1 MAAVD
6 LSPSWAPHAHAH
18 RRGHS
23 ASSSTFR
30 FPAARQQR
38 SLDPIPNDEDGQ
50 LADPPATAAPAPS
63 FHAAKI
69 KPYLRKLSLR
79 DGSSTAPV
87 DLSRP
92 AAENESIAA
101 LGFYDESRSASEL
114 GGFVAGAASR
124 SRHQRSASNTSNFST
139 SSRPNPPLAFP
150 LRHTPR
156 PYTPPIA
163 RSYTA
168 SSLVDSDDSDDVDHG
183 PAPDDELRTHQR
195 SLDQSHRS
203 GSLGELPTAPHTAHL
218 QSSSSLTRLNNASQT
233 SLPTSRS
240 RGDTL
245 RSVDTATVPSS
256 TRTSLDKAIG
266 FFRGTATNTAT
277 SSLKEEV
284 SAADPAAARAA
295 SIQLARI
302 RYAEREEAKER
313 KAEKDALRARDKANR
328 KRAQREERQRRR
340 SGSSARSPAAA
351 AAGAS
356 GGLPMGSS
364 SEKLGLIGRAYD
376 EYQPAHLR
384 TLPAHVPTAAATAAA
399 AGTLVTKDA
408 QAAGGKPPASSI
420 KVRWLGFV
428 AWFRTRLL
436 RIKRSMT
443 SGG

>member
-6 LSPSWAPHAHAH
+6 LSPSWAPHAHSH

-38 SLDPIPNDEDGQ
+38 SLDPIPNDEDDHV
-50 LADPPATAAPAPS
+50 DPLAPAPS

-79 DGSSTAPV
+79 DGNSTDPV

-101 LGFYDESRSASEL
+101 LGFYDETRSASDL
-114 GGFVAGAASR
+114 GFISSSASR

-139 SSRPNPPLAFP
+139 SSRPNAPLAFP

-168 SSLVDSDDSDDVDHG
+168 SSLVDSDDSDEVDR
-183 PAPDDELRTHQR
+183 AADDEMRSRQR

-203 GSLGELPTAPHTAHL
+203 GSLSELPSVPHAVHL
-218 QSSSSLTRLNNASQT
+218 QASSSLTRLNNPSQT

-266 FFRGTATNTAT
+266 FFRATATNTAT
-277 SSLKEEV
+277 SSLKEEIPV
-284 SAADPAAARAA
+284 DPATARAA

-328 KRAQREERQRRR
+328 KRAQREERQHRQSESSVRGPATAP
-340 SGSSARSPAAA
+340 GSVSL
-351 AAGAS
+351 GA
-356 GGLPMGSS
+356 S

-384 TLPAHVPTAAATAAA
+384 TLPAHVPTATVTAAGGA
-399 AGTLVTKDA
+399 LVTKDA
-408 QAAGGKPPASSI
+408 LVGSKPQASSI

-436 RIKRSMT
+436 RIKRSMST
-443 SGG
+443 